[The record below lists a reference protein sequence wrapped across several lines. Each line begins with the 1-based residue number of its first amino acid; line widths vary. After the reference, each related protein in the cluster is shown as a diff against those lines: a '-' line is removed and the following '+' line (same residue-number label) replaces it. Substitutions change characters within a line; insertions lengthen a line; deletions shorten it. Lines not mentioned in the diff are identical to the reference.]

1 MERCNDCGA
10 VLRSV
15 DAIIQHFFELCPGK
29 LVRCERGCARIMR
42 ADQLEGHDCHAEL
55 VERRDQRFQEE
66 VVVLLNLRRV
76 AAEMEIHI
84 TDLIGQLQETADGEG
99 ASNRLQRCEEQLDFY
114 EKIMLDI
121 GQMLQR
127 LDGDV
132 EAG

>member
-66 VVVLLNLRRV
+66 
-76 AAEMEIHI
+76 
-84 TDLIGQLQETADGEG
+84 ETADGEG